1 MLHPDHYRAFW
12 SRKSDADA
20 ERHRSDLRF
29 TLIMSVKA
37 VVCSLSVERESGE
50 VGETNQS
57 MVAWPIGMFS
67 DEEWAVA
74 SQLAGKLDGDGKEKS
89 EARNGATKTPND
101 VFFSCKDK
109 KYVICPHSVL

>member
-1 MLHPDHYRAFW
+1 
-12 SRKSDADA
+12 
-20 ERHRSDLRF
+20 
-29 TLIMSVKA
+29 MSAKA
-37 VVCSLSVERESGE
+37 AVCSLSVERESGQ

-74 SQLAGKLDGDGKEKS
+74 SQLAGKLDGDTKEQS

-101 VFFSCKDK
+101 DVFFLVSTKTILYTLIDS
-109 KYVICPHSVL
+109 IL